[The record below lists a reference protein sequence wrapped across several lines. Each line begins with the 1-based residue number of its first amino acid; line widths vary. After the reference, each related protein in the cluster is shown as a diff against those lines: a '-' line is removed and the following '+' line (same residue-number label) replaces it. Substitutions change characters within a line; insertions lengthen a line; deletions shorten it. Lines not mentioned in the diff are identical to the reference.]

1 MPQAIKANI
10 LYTGKPGEVLRNVY
24 LVWDGRNIVKI
35 SEEKPDKDI
44 EVLEFDYTVITP
56 AFIDAHSHIGMVRAG
71 EPIDEEESNERFDT
85 ILPMVDA
92 LYSIYMD
99 DKSFRESIEWGVLYS
114 CILPGSGN
122 IIGGKAIVIRNYA
135 RDIEEAFIRYA
146 GIKAALGFNPRKTI
160 EWKGTRPYTRMG
172 AVGILKKWLVKARDA
187 LKLVEEGKKSL
198 EEIDPE
204 LRMLFSV
211 IKGEEVLRVH
221 VHKADD
227 IAGLMMLRR
236 EFNLRVVIEHA
247 CDVHTRETFE
257 KIKREGI
264 PIVYGPV
271 DAFAYKTELKH
282 EYWRNVKYLIE
293 VKPFFGLMS
302 DHPVVLQ
309 RNLYLQLRFFRR
321 FGMSRDECISL
332 ITYNNAKILG
342 IDNVVGSLE
351 PGKWAS
357 FVVWNGDPFSLE
369 SYPILVVGEGK
380 VLHSEE

>member
-236 EFNLRVVIEHA
+236 
-247 CDVHTRETFE
+247 
-257 KIKREGI
+257 
-264 PIVYGPV
+264 
-271 DAFAYKTELKH
+271 
-282 EYWRNVKYLIE
+282 
-293 VKPFFGLMS
+293 
-302 DHPVVLQ
+302 
-309 RNLYLQLRFFRR
+309 
-321 FGMSRDECISL
+321 
-332 ITYNNAKILG
+332 
-342 IDNVVGSLE
+342 
-351 PGKWAS
+351 
-357 FVVWNGDPFSLE
+357 
-369 SYPILVVGEGK
+369 
-380 VLHSEE
+380 